1 MSDPFL
7 DTSRNLARWLQEAG
21 RRTRRK
27 SKTLSTDPNAA
38 EPRESA
44 GPAKGAK
51 AYARWPILLGVLALA
66 FLQYFYAST
75 YLDIESI
82 RSLIVFVLVNGQ
94 LPPV

>member
-1 MSDPFL
+1 MPGGEHDVL
-7 DTSRNLARWLQEAG
+7 
-21 RRTRRK
+21 
-27 SKTLSTDPNAA
+27 LSTAFRRVHQANSNFLHDLW
-38 EPRESA
+38 
-44 GPAKGAK
+44 GI
-51 AYARWPILLGVLALA
+51 ARNVVARLALA

>member
-7 DTSRNLARWLQEAG
+7 DTSRNLARWLQESG
-21 RRTRRK
+21 RRTKRK
-27 SKTLSTDPNAA
+27 SKTRSADPNGAA
-38 EPRESA
+38 TRASA
-44 GPAKGAK
+44 GLTKNAV